1 MKVSNADSVSPPSYK
16 EQNSVP
22 STSSGK
28 FDRVLEA
35 RRKQRD
41 EKQKDDAGNDKPDAQ
56 PPNGSQQEISTS
68 TNQPIEWKAEQTS
81 AQASETTASI
91 QNLSGEIVGELRSV
105 GHEGGAHTIDIQF
118 DSKTL
123 DGLHVQLSAKADA
136 LSIRFDAESPQVG
149 ALLSERTQE
158 LTMALERK
166 GFRVNGL
173 VINTKGKNQQ
183 RSAQGSFRRPDQG
196 VNG

>member
-1 MKVSNADSVSPPSYK
+1 MKVSNADSVPPPSYK
-16 EQNSVP
+16 EQNSAP
-22 STSSGK
+22 STVSGK

-35 RRKQRD
+35 KRKQRD
-41 EKQKDDAGNDKPDAQ
+41 EKQKDDAGKDKPHAQ

-68 TNQPIEWKAEQTS
+68 ANPPVEWKAEQTS
-81 AQASETTASI
+81 AQVSETAAFI

-123 DGLHVQLSAKADA
+123 DGLHVQLSAQADA
-136 LSIRFDAESPQVG
+136 LSLRFDAASPQVG
-149 ALLSERTQE
+149 TLLSEKSQE
-158 LTMALERK
+158 LTIALERK

-173 VINTKGKNQQ
+173 LINTKGKNQH
-183 RSAQGSFRRPDQG
+183 RSAQGSFRPPDQS